1 MMDEWGL
8 FIFQLGRMI
17 QVILL
22 PKCTSHRASSWRQ
35 AVVLLKLDITRA
47 RASVSPHPPEFPLK
61 ILIWIAFPSF
71 SSSYTDTFSVLFL
84 CLSIMENDNSN
95 QQQAGPGATGS
106 NSNNPRVEH
115 SQDDEMIAS
124 LFRDIVESFKTQPNV
139 TPMETDEGGE
149 QRSESLAVLLLLM
162 AC

>member
-1 MMDEWGL
+1 
-8 FIFQLGRMI
+8 
-17 QVILL
+17 
-22 PKCTSHRASSWRQ
+22 
-35 AVVLLKLDITRA
+35 
-47 RASVSPHPPEFPLK
+47 
-61 ILIWIAFPSF
+61 
-71 SSSYTDTFSVLFL
+71 
-84 CLSIMENDNSN
+84 MENDNSN
-95 QQQAGPGATGS
+95 QQQPGPGATGS

-124 LFRDIVESFKTQPNV
+124 LFRDIIESFKTHPNV

>member
-1 MMDEWGL
+1 
-8 FIFQLGRMI
+8 
-17 QVILL
+17 
-22 PKCTSHRASSWRQ
+22 
-35 AVVLLKLDITRA
+35 
-47 RASVSPHPPEFPLK
+47 
-61 ILIWIAFPSF
+61 
-71 SSSYTDTFSVLFL
+71 
-84 CLSIMENDNSN
+84 MENDNSN
-95 QQQAGPGATGS
+95 QQQACPSTMGS
-106 NSNNPRVEH
+106 NSNNPRVEL